1 MAGRNL
7 IFSHLN
13 GCTDSYSAF
22 FKFEI
27 RNSNLKYPP
36 YVSTRRNSYVV
47 YVLFRHAHED
57 AKIPPR
63 GLNRLEH
70 SAAVKTGEDD
80 VDGPATSL
88 PLGSF

>member
-36 YVSTRRNSYVV
+36 YLSTRRNSYVV
-47 YVLFRHAHED
+47 YVLFRHVHED

-70 SAAVKTGEDD
+70 RVKMTW
-80 VDGPATSL
+80 TS
-88 PLGSF
+88 PQRHCHFGSF